1 MIKPF
6 IHSTPIIFA
15 LVFSS
20 NAVAGIGV
28 SENNQAVCYF
38 FKNNKLSQQANCAYD
53 THTGVEF
60 LDTAVERYEL
70 LKFYPSNKSVL
81 IYHATYYG
89 IDGKDNGK
97 KLKSVV
103 TINDSQARFYY
114 RNSSLKT
121 VSQKPKHHLS
131 CYKNAQ
137 MDFCYQ
143 AR

>member
-1 MIKPF
+1 MMKYL
-6 IHSTPIIFA
+6 IHSTLIIFA
-15 LVFSS
+15 LVFAS
-20 NAVAGIGV
+20 NAMAGIGV

-38 FKNNKLSQQANCAYD
+38 FKNNKLSQQSNCTYD

-60 LDTAVERYEL
+60 LDTATERYEL
-70 LKFYPSNKSVL
+70 LKFHLPNKSVL
-81 IYHATYYG
+81 VHHATYYG
-89 IDGKDNGK
+89 TDGKDNDK
-97 KLKSVV
+97 KLKRVV
-103 TINDSQARFYY
+103 TINDNQARFYY